1 MTRMTPTP
9 EQKSRLRELPSVSE
23 LLADEEVVHWIGA
36 TSRTLVVESLQESLE
51 AARRRILNGD
61 DDLIVDRQAIL
72 ETAEDLLWKKTAP
85 SLRRVINATGIILHT
100 GLGRAP
106 LCSDAIE
113 AIVEAAGGYCNLE
126 LDLETGERGRRE
138 RHLDVLLRRVTG
150 AEAATAVN
158 NNAAATLLILNTLAK
173 DREVIVSRGQLIE
186 IGGSF
191 RLPEIMAASG
201 ARLCE
206 VGTTN
211 RTRIGDYAAAINEH
225 TAAILRVHT
234 SNYRIAGFSEETPL
248 EELADL
254 ARRSN
259 LPLIDDLGSGALVD
273 LAALGLSG
281 EPVPSRSVAAG
292 ADLVCFSADKLL
304 GGPQA
309 GIIAGRRDIVAN
321 IERNPLM
328 RTYRLDK
335 LVLLALEATLR
346 HYVDERTAI
355 GKVPALAMMAAP
367 TEKLSERAQ
376 ALCGVL
382 EQNAPG
388 EAFFVCSDTAY
399 AGGGALPT
407 VEIPSVCV
415 QWRPQG
421 VSIHEAMRILRDA
434 ETPVVARV
442 KDEAI
447 CFDLRTVTDEEFE
460 DLAAGV
466 SAVLMECED
475 DNEDEDGPSTFIQ
488 IGRA

>member
-1 MTRMTPTP
+1 
-9 EQKSRLRELPSVSE
+9 
-23 LLADEEVVHWIGA
+23 
-36 TSRTLVVESLQESLE
+36 
-51 AARRRILNGD
+51 
-61 DDLIVDRQAIL
+61 
-72 ETAEDLLWKKTAP
+72 
-85 SLRRVINATGIILHT
+85 
-100 GLGRAP
+100 
-106 LCSDAIE
+106 
-113 AIVEAAGGYCNLE
+113 
-126 LDLETGERGRRE
+126 
-138 RHLDVLLRRVTG
+138 
-150 AEAATAVN
+150 
-158 NNAAATLLILNTLAK
+158 
-173 DREVIVSRGQLIE
+173 
-186 IGGSF
+186 
-191 RLPEIMAASG
+191 MAASG